1 MDIQNADALNPLIL
15 THDNRTNQLLWSPV
29 PDICKNEPC
38 ALGVDEAGR
47 GPVLGPMVYGVCYCP
62 VSVQEELRGLGA
74 VDSKSI
80 AEIQRELAFEKLCER
95 TSDVGWAVEII
106 SPNTISNKMLRR
118 SKVSLNEISHN
129 SAIALIQ
136 QAIDNGVRLTEVY
149 VDTVGPPEKYQ
160 DKLSGIFPG
169 IKITVA
175 KKADATYPVVSAA
188 SICAKVCRDRAVSN
202 WKFKEEVEITGDAWG
217 SGYPNDPV
225 TKKFLSEN
233 LDPVFG
239 FPQIVRFSWSTA
251 DKILKEKCAPVE
263 WEDVDDDGVPTGVQT
278 IQSFFTKP
286 AASSGSKLSH
296 RFFTERNLNRET
308 CLD

>member
-15 THDNRTNQLLWSPV
+15 SHDNRTNQLLWSPV

-80 AEIQRELAFEKLCER
+80 VENQREIAFGKLCER
-95 TSDVGWAVEII
+95 ASDVGWAVEII
-106 SPNTISNKMLRR
+106 SPTTISNKMLRR

-129 SAIALIQ
+129 SAIGLIQ

-160 DKLSGIFPG
+160 
-169 IKITVA
+169 
-175 KKADATYPVVSAA
+175 
-188 SICAKVCRDRAVSN
+188 VSN
-202 WKFKEEVEITGDAWG
+202 
-217 SGYPNDPV
+217 
-225 TKKFLSEN
+225 
-233 LDPVFG
+233 
-239 FPQIVRFSWSTA
+239 FS
-251 DKILKEKCAPVE
+251 LGE
-263 WEDVDDDGVPTGVQT
+263 
-278 IQSFFTKP
+278 
-286 AASSGSKLSH
+286 
-296 RFFTERNLNRET
+296 
-308 CLD
+308 